1 MDWRDKMNR
10 ILVLTNEIF
19 DLPEAA
25 EAEIRAIDPEIEL
38 NVLESSRDYSE
49 LLKESEI
56 VFGWP
61 KTKLVKKA
69 KNLKWL
75 HLPSAGVDRYANKE
89 IYQNQDILLTNSSG
103 VYGNPIAEHVFA
115 MIMAHNRNLID
126 YAYNKR
132 KKKWQRQNEIKDFFN
147 STVGILGLGD
157 IGSTIAKRAKAWG
170 ADVLA
175 LKRTMTELPDYVD
188 QVYLNQDLDKLLK
201 RADYVILTLPGTPE
215 TENIIS
221 RKELKMMKNSA
232 FIVNIGRGSLINQ
245 DDLIEALKLGWIAG
259 AGLDV
264 TEPEPLPETSD
275 LWEMDNIILT
285 PHTAGFSPTNDQRRF
300 EIFKD
305 NLKKYL
311 KNKNLLNKVDFKL
324 KY

>member
-1 MDWRDKMNR
+1 MNS
-10 ILVLTNEIF
+10 IIVLTNEIF
-19 DLPEAA
+19 SLPQGA
-25 EAEIRAIDPEIEL
+25 EAEIREIAPEIEL
-38 NVLESSRDYSE
+38 DIVESSFDYSE
-49 LLKESEI
+49 LIKEAEI

-61 KTKLVKKA
+61 KTDLVKKA
-69 KNLKWL
+69 NNLKWL

-89 IYQNQDILLTNSSG
+89 IYQNQDIVLTNSSG
-103 VYGNPIAEHVFA
+103 VYGKPIAEHVFA

-126 YAYNKR
+126 YAYDK
-132 KKKWQRQNEIKDFFN
+132 KEKKWQRKNEIKDFFN

-170 ADVLA
+170 ANVLA

-188 QVYLNQDLDKLLK
+188 QIYLNQDLDELLK
-201 RADYVILTLPGTPE
+201 ISDYIILTLPGTPA
-215 TENIIS
+215 TEGIIG
-221 RKELKMMKNSA
+221 RNELKMMKDSA

-245 DDLIEALKLGWIAG
+245 EALIEALKEEWIAG

-264 TEPEPLPETSD
+264 TEPEPLPEKST
-275 LWEMDNIILT
+275 LWELDNVILT
-285 PHTAGFSPTNDQRRF
+285 PHTSGFSPTNDQRRF

-305 NLKKYL
+305 NLKYYV
-311 KNKNLLNKVDFKL
+311 NNESLLNKVDFKL

>member
-1 MDWRDKMNR
+1 MRS
-10 ILVLTNEIF
+10 IIVLTNEIF
-19 DLPEAA
+19 SLPQGA
-25 EAEIRAIDPEIEL
+25 EAEIREIAPEIEL
-38 NVLESSRDYSE
+38 DIVESSFDYSE
-49 LLKESEI
+49 LIKEGEI

-61 KTKLVKKA
+61 KTDLVKKA

-89 IYQNQDILLTNSSG
+89 IYQNQDIVLTNSSG
-103 VYGNPIAEHVFA
+103 VYGKPIAEHVFA

-126 YAYNKR
+126 YAYDK
-132 KKKWQRQNEIKDFFN
+132 KEKKWQRKNEIKDFFN

-170 ADVLA
+170 ANVLA

-188 QVYLNQDLDKLLK
+188 RIYLNQDLDELLK
-201 RADYVILTLPGTPE
+201 ISDYIILTLPGTPA
-215 TENIIS
+215 TEGIIG
-221 RKELKMMKNSA
+221 RNELKMMKDSA

-245 DDLIEALKLGWIAG
+245 EALIEALKEKWIAG

-264 TEPEPLPETSD
+264 TEPEPLPEKST
-275 LWEMDNIILT
+275 LWELDNVILT
-285 PHTAGFSPTNDQRRF
+285 PHTSGFSPTNDQRRF

-305 NLKKYL
+305 NLKHYV
-311 KNKNLLNKVDFKL
+311 NNENLLNKVDFKL

>member
-1 MDWRDKMNR
+1 MSS
-10 ILVLTNEIF
+10 IIVLTNEIF
-19 DLPEAA
+19 SLPQGA
-25 EAEIRAIDPEIEL
+25 EAEIREIAPEIEL
-38 NVLESSRDYSE
+38 DIVESSFDYSE
-49 LLKESEI
+49 LIKEAEI

-61 KTKLVKKA
+61 KTDLVKKA
-69 KNLKWL
+69 NNLKWL

-89 IYQNQDILLTNSSG
+89 IYQNQDIVLTNSSG
-103 VYGNPIAEHVFA
+103 VYGKPIAEHVFA

-126 YAYNKR
+126 YAYDK
-132 KKKWQRQNEIKDFFN
+132 KEKKWQRKNEIKDFFN

-170 ADVLA
+170 ANVLA

-188 QVYLNQDLDKLLK
+188 RIYLNQDLDELLK
-201 RADYVILTLPGTPE
+201 ISDYIILTLPGTPE
-215 TENIIS
+215 TEGIIG
-221 RKELKMMKNSA
+221 RNELKMMKDSA

-245 DDLIEALKLGWIAG
+245 EALIEALKEKWIAG

-264 TEPEPLPETSD
+264 TEPEPLPEKSA
-275 LWEMDNIILT
+275 LWELDNVILT
-285 PHTAGFSPTNDQRRF
+285 PHTSGFSPTNDQRRF

-305 NLKKYL
+305 NLKHYV
-311 KNKNLLNKVDFKL
+311 NNENLLNKVDFKL

>member
-1 MDWRDKMNR
+1 MNS
-10 ILVLTNEIF
+10 ILVLKNEIF
-19 DLPEAA
+19 DLPQGA
-25 EAEIRAIDPEIEL
+25 EKEIKKIAPDFDL
-38 NVLESSRDYSE
+38 NIKESSTDYFN

-61 KTKLVKKA
+61 KTDLVKKA
-69 KNLKWL
+69 KSLKWL

-89 IYQNQDILLTNSSG
+89 LYQNQDVLLTNSSG
-103 VYGNPIAEHVFA
+103 VYGKPIAEHVFA

-126 YAYNKR
+126 YAYDK
-132 KKKWQRQNEIKDFFN
+132 KEKKWQRKNEIKDFFN

-170 ADVLA
+170 AQVLA

-188 QVYLNQDLDKLLK
+188 QIYLNQNLDKLLK
-201 RADYVILTLPGTPE
+201 KSDYVILTLPGTPA
-215 TENIIS
+215 TEGIIGQE
-221 RKELKMMKNSA
+221 ELKMMKDSA
-232 FIVNIGRGSLINQ
+232 FIVNIGRGSLIKQ
-245 DDLIEALKLGWIAG
+245 DALLEALKKGWIGG

-264 TEPEPLPETSD
+264 TEPEPLPETSQ
-275 LWEMDNIILT
+275 LWEMDNLIIT
-285 PHTAGFSPTNDQRRF
+285 PHTSGFSPTNDRRRF
-300 EIFKD
+300 EIFKE

-311 KNKNLLNKVDFKL
+311 KQKELRNQVDFEL

>member
-1 MDWRDKMNR
+1 MNS
-10 ILVLTNEIF
+10 IIVLTNEIF
-19 DLPEAA
+19 SLPQGA
-25 EAEIRAIDPEIEL
+25 EAEIREIAPEIEL
-38 NVLESSRDYSE
+38 DIVESSFDYSE
-49 LLKESEI
+49 LIKEAEI

-61 KTKLVKKA
+61 KTDLVKKA
-69 KNLKWL
+69 NNLKWL

-89 IYQNQDILLTNSSG
+89 IYQNQDIVLTNSSG
-103 VYGNPIAEHVFA
+103 VYGKPIAEHVFA

-126 YAYNKR
+126 YAYNK
-132 KKKWQRQNEIKDFFN
+132 KEKKWQRKNEIKDFFN

-170 ADVLA
+170 ANVLA

-188 QVYLNQDLDKLLK
+188 QIYLNQDLDELLK
-201 RADYVILTLPGTPE
+201 ISDYIILTLPGTPA
-215 TENIIS
+215 TEGIIG
-221 RKELKMMKNSA
+221 RNELKMMKDSA

-245 DDLIEALKLGWIAG
+245 EVLIEALKEEWIAG

-264 TEPEPLPETSD
+264 TEPEPLPEKST
-275 LWEMDNIILT
+275 LWELDNVILT
-285 PHTAGFSPTNDQRRF
+285 PHTSGFSPTNDQRRF

-305 NLKKYL
+305 NLKYYV
-311 KNKNLLNKVDFKL
+311 NNESLLNKVDFKL